1 MRTIILANGK
11 RERWADYLGIAKQEI
26 VIDGEKLLERTIR
39 LLRENGVNDTLI
51 SGPWPGYGVQWFIP
65 EADIDTINGRLGVR
79 RKWSRTG
86 RTVILLGDVFYSEAA
101 MRTIVEY
108 DGRDSHLFARFGPSM
123 TTGKIWA
130 EIFANSFWPE
140 HHQSHERSMRTVVE
154 MHHRGELPRGGLW
167 ESYLLDHG
175 HLYDGIH
182 ADGTVD
188 NLGNA
193 TVIDDWTDDFDFP
206 SDYDAF
212 MQRWN
217 AR

>member
-1 MRTIILANGK
+1 MRAIILANGK
-11 RERWADYLGIAKQEI
+11 RERWGDHLGIPKQLIE
-26 VIDGEKLLERTIR
+26 IDGEPLLARTIR
-39 LLRENGVNDTLI
+39 LLRENGVSNILI
-51 SGPWPGYGVQWFIP
+51 SGPFPGFGVDSFIP

-79 RKWSRTG
+79 RKWSRVG

-108 DGRDSHLFARFGPSM
+108 DGRDMHLFARFGPSAL
-123 TTGKIWA
+123 TGKVWA

-140 HHQSHERSMRTVVE
+140 HHAQYEKSMRTVVE
-154 MHHRGELPRGGLW
+154 MHHRGEIPRGGLW
-167 ESYLLDHG
+167 ESYLMDHG

-206 SDYDAF
+206 GDYDAF
-212 MQRWN
+212 MERWT